1 MSIRQIILLFM
12 VVACLFGAAC
22 VLPAADIIQ
31 TQLRGQAPV
40 GPDPQNPQVVLLT
53 HLLGGFKGIAVDAL
67 WLRAGAL
74 QQEGKFWELY
84 QLYTWM
90 GKLEPGIED
99 IWDFNAWNMSYNL
112 VAELQDS
119 EARWQWIQRA
129 IAWLTDDGLK
139 ANPRSAKIMERISW
153 IYWHKIGR
161 DTDMHNYYYK
171 HRLALIMHRIFLSR
185 EEQDI
190 PAIVAAPKEFKDLL
204 ADPDVAAALSRF
216 QLNPP
221 DKTVL
226 AINKAADLFDF
237 PPELAF
243 LQPMPPGVTPKDEKD
258 AAARK
263 KIFAYTTARILRD
276 RYGMKELEIMGKMEE
291 NFGKFDWRLPEP
303 HAIYWATLASIVEP
317 PRNQSRQINYDRLLM
332 YSIQS
337 AMRRGLISYL
347 SPNPDSPLVTTFDLS
362 KIKPIDE
369 LFKEEMAKRPSPFP
383 QYPKYRGDDS
393 VRDGHVQFLQES
405 EFNLYWAG
413 YISEAQKYHMELR
426 ELYDKPEPYE
436 DLEQVCV
443 GKVEK
448 LVDENGTLDKV
459 RAFVD
464 SLVIQ
469 SCVSLCMNK
478 AIEAHISERLA
489 RRAWEAY
496 CTYTEAQQQGLVRV
510 ANAALPTWKEVLKG
524 DVSQIL
530 QGHVPPQLFPPV
542 LIPVL
547 RNILKVP
554 QGAEVDKLNVG
565 EAITPEV
572 PPSSP
577 PPK

>member
-12 VVACLFGAAC
+12 VVVCLFGAAGT
-22 VLPAADIIQ
+22 LPDADRIQ
-31 TQLRGQAPV
+31 EQLRGQAPV

-90 GKLEPGIED
+90 GKLEPGIEE
-99 IWDFNAWNMSYNL
+99 IWVFNAWNMSYNL
-112 VAELQDS
+112 VADLQDS

-139 ANPRSAKIMERISW
+139 ANPRSAKIMEQISL

-161 DTDMHNYYYK
+161 DTDMYNYYYK
-171 HRLALIMHRIFLSR
+171 HRFALIMHRIFLSR

-190 PAIVAAPKEFKDLL
+190 PAIVKAPREFKDLL

-216 QLNPP
+216 RLNPP
-221 DKTVL
+221 DKAVL

-237 PPELAF
+237 SPEITEVLR
-243 LQPMPPGVTPKDEKD
+243 DEKY

-276 RYGMKELEIMGKMEE
+276 RYGMKELDIMGIMEE
-291 NFGKFDWRLPEP
+291 SFGKFDWRLPEP
-303 HAIYWATLASIVEP
+303 HAIYWATLASVMEP
-317 PRNQSRQINYDRLLM
+317 IRNQSRQIKYERLMM
-332 YSIQS
+332 YSLQS
-337 AMRRGLISYL
+337 SMRRGLISYL
-347 SPNPDSPLVTTFDLS
+347 GPNPDVPMVTAFDLS

-369 LFKEEMAKRPSPFP
+369 LFQKQMAARPLSFP
-383 QYPKYRGDDS
+383 KQPEWNGEDS

-413 YISEAQKYHMELR
+413 YITEAQKYHMELKK
-426 ELYDKPEPYE
+426 LYDKPVPYE
-436 DLEQVCV
+436 DLEHVCV
-443 GKVEK
+443 GKVKK

-464 SLVIQ
+464 GLIIQ
-469 SCVSLCMNK
+469 SCAHLCLNK
-478 AIEAHISERLA
+478 AIEAHMSERLA

-496 CTYTEAQQQGLVRV
+496 CTYTEAQQQGKIRV
-510 ANAALPTWKEVLKG
+510 ANAALPTWKQVLKG

-530 QGHVPPQLFPPV
+530 QGHVPAQLFPPV

-554 QGAEVDKLNVG
+554 KGAEVDKLDVG